1 MLNEEFK
8 KKYKARYTQ
17 AKQKGVKFWP
27 DIIYKDTLVTFALFL
42 LLVGLATFVG
52 VAREPRA
59 DPSDTS
65 YIPRPEWYFLF
76 LFKFLALYGQIPVL
90 GKIEWIATALIPG
103 IAIGILFLLPFID
116 RNPFRHFS
124 KRRFGISVM
133 TLIVAWM
140 ILLTVLAWLPTP
152 NWDAELAYTTQ
163 LQSFVGLWIPL
174 VTIIVLFVLSF
185 FEHNRDDTTEEAQQ
199 GAAQKKAMLWVSWV
213 AIAAML
219 AVTVFVSYRA
229 SFYPK
234 PEEEQVATTISEK
247 IVAGQ
252 DLYSVHCV
260 ECHGP
265 DGEGGEVH
273 GVEGL
278 EGVYIKPINSQDEM
292 WTRTDETL
300 FNIIDMGQQDLGMV
314 PFGLAHGGPLKR
326 NEIEYIVTFMRY
338 TWDSRAEVPA
348 DAAAAGAIP
357 ALAEGEVPSYEVHIQ
372 PLTKRYCVSC
382 HREGKENN
390 NYLMGTYQEMLTTG
404 DHAGQNIIPGDP
416 ANSYLVITINGNS
429 IYDDAGN
436 EIITQMPPTKSIKPE
451 YIDMFERWIAAGMPE
466 TAEDAAAIQS
476 ESAPAGESS
485 ESP

>member
-1 MLNEEFK
+1 MLNDDFK
-8 KKYKARYTQ
+8 KKYKARYTH

-42 LLVGLATFVG
+42 LLIGLATFIG

-65 YIPRPEWYFLF
+65 YVPRPEWYFLF

-103 IAIGILFLLPFID
+103 IGIGVLFLLPFID

-133 TLIVAWM
+133 SIIVAW
-140 ILLTVLAWLPTP
+140 IVLLTILGWLPTP
-152 NWDAELAYTTQ
+152 THDAELAFTTM
-163 LQSFVGLWIPL
+163 LQSFVGMWIPL
-174 VTIIVLFVLSF
+174 AAILILFGLAF
-185 FEHNRDDTTEEAQQ
+185 FEHHKDDPTEAEKQ
-199 GAAQKKAMLWVSWV
+199 GAIQKKSMLWVSGV
-213 AIAAML
+213 AIAAMV
-219 AVTVFVSYRA
+219 AITFVATSRSTY
-229 SFYPK
+229 YPK

-252 DLYSVHCV
+252 DLYSIHCV

-265 DGEGGEVH
+265 DGEGGEVQ

-300 FNIIDMGQQDLGMV
+300 FNIIDFGQQDLGMV

-338 TWDSRAEVPA
+338 TWDSRAEIPA
-348 DAAAAGAIP
+348 DAAAAGGIP

-372 PLTKRYCVSC
+372 PLAKRYCVSC

-390 NYLMGTYQEMLTTG
+390 NYLMGTYQETLTTG
-404 DHAGQNIIPGDP
+404 DHAGQNIIPGDLE
-416 ANSYLVITINGNS
+416 NSYLIQVINGHP
-429 IYDDAGN
+429 ILDDAGN
-436 EIITQMPPTKSIKPE
+436 EIITQMPPTKLIKPE
-451 YIDMFERWIAAGMPE
+451 YIEMFERWVAAGMPE
-466 TAEDAAAIQS
+466 TADDAQALQ
-476 ESAPAGESS
+476 GETT
-485 ESP
+485 ETP